1 MKHLPK
7 FLLLVGG
14 GLLAYG
20 LLTGGFGFVWSR
32 AVSLC
37 LSCMGLE

>member
-1 MKHLPK
+1 MRHFPK
-7 FLLLVGG
+7 VILLAGAGLLL
-14 GLLAYG
+14 YG
-20 LLTGGFGFVWSR
+20 FAHDGFRFVWSR